1 MTGRRTT
8 TSLLIAIVII
18 AIAAIILAAAPLLA
32 PTPPQPSSTPS
43 SGQALSSLPE
53 DDDNG
58 GSAANGTQ
66 AQQQQQQ
73 QQPSLAPP
81 GQGAAAATT
90 GSLPSFAEA
99 ANLTENLD
107 DSVYGQ
113 VMAAGASVY
122 VVWQESVEDTENSNY
137 DIFFKRSLDGGRT
150 FSQDAAN
157 LSRNPGFSEHPQ
169 LALAL
174 SGDGKKTVVHVSWV
188 DDTSGVEQVLFKKSL
203 DGGATF
209 GGPTEVL
216 SSPDMN
222 SFNHEMAA
230 SGDSVYVVWQQEPA
244 DGNGAAGS
252 IVLRASH
259 DGGNSFEGPVIIA
272 GNSSLVD
279 PDSFPKVAAYGNDV
293 HVVWSVTAGGNQEQQ
308 QQQQAV
314 GLYYVKSSDGGR
326 TFSPAVRLDGGRSVG
341 EAQVAAYG
349 DDVHVVWGGL
359 HSLEVDG
366 LYHVKSSDGGAT
378 FTEPANIGAGGVVV
392 KDPLNVEL
400 AIMPAATMAATAAAG
415 QEQGRPSS
423 SPHYSVYVATQ
434 AAAPSPKGNEEI
446 LLLSSHDGGDSFLKE
461 AVNLS
466 NNDGISECPSISIS
480 GSDIFV
486 TWEDLTTGN
495 HEIFYARGGA

>member
-1 MTGRRTT
+1 M
-8 TSLLIAIVII
+8 LIAIAII
-18 AIAAIILAAAPLLA
+18 ALAAIILAAAPLLA
-32 PTPPQPSSTPS
+32 PTPPPPPSTSP
-43 SGQALSSLPE
+43 SGQALSSLPDG
-53 DDDNG
+53 DDISPG
-58 GSAANGTQ
+58 AASNGTQ
-66 AQQQQQQ
+66 AQQ
-73 QQPSLAPP
+73 PSFAPS
-81 GQGAAAATT
+81 GQGAAA
-90 GSLPSFAEA
+90 GSPPSFAEA
-99 ANLTENLD
+99 ANLTENPD

-113 VMAAGASVY
+113 VMSAGDDVY

-150 FSQDAAN
+150 FSQDIVN

-169 LALAL
+169 LAL
-174 SGDGKKTVVHVSWV
+174 SGEGEKTIHVSWV
-188 DDTSGVEQVLFKKSL
+188 DDTSEVEQVLFKKSE

-209 GGPTEVL
+209 EGPARVL

-230 SGDSVYVVWQQEPA
+230 SGHSVYVVWQEEPA

-259 DGGNSFEGPVIIA
+259 DGGNSFEGPVVIA
-272 GNSSLVD
+272 GNSGLVD
-279 PDSFPKVAAYGNDV
+279 PDSFPKVAAYGDDV
-293 HVVWSVTAGGNQEQQ
+293 HIVWSVAAGGNQQQQQ
-308 QQQQAV
+308 QQQQAP

-326 TFSPAVRLDGGRSVG
+326 NFSPAVQLDGGKGVG

-366 LYHVKSSDGGAT
+366 LYYVKSSDGGAT
-378 FTEPANIGAGGVVV
+378 FTEPASIGGGAAAAVVE
-392 KDPLNVEL
+392 DPLNVEL
-400 AIMPAATMAATAAAG
+400 AIMPAPAAATAPVAAG
-415 QEQGRPSS
+415 QEQDQPS
-423 SPHYSVYVATQ
+423 YSVHVATQ
-434 AAAPSPKGNEEI
+434 AAAPSPRGNEEI
-446 LLLSSHDGGDSFLKE
+446 LLLSSHDGGNSFSRE

-466 NNDGISECPSISIS
+466 NNSGISECPSISIS

-495 HEIFYARGGA
+495 HEIFYARGSLTPASVGSS